1 MFPDIAITF
10 LHADSDWKTHF
21 DMGEPRRA
29 QANSTLN
36 QIFEGTPILFG
47 EFTCVQNWPEWKI
60 WAL

>member
-21 DMGEPRRA
+21 DMGELRRA

-47 EFTCVQNWPEWKI
+47 EFTCVQNWPE
-60 WAL
+60 